1 MLTNGGAAF
10 ALFILFKDGEEE
22 NMKEATKNTVLRVFQ
37 TAQCSSARYIWGV
50 ACSAASILLSGLPFY
65 TVYRIVRIFLEASL
79 NDTAVDVSAAWL
91 WAGITVAGIVVG
103 IALSIAGSFICHSCA
118 FHALYGL
125 RMRILDHMGRL
136 DLGFFTGGQS
146 GAVQKAMSDN
156 IEKMESI
163 IAHDVSNLI
172 GAGLLLVSLSA
183 LLFSINVPLALT
195 IVAALALAFIIQFSA
210 FGGKRGQKIW
220 TDLNRSSTEMDAA
233 FSEYVSGMEEEK
245 IFGRPE
251 AAALRLTS
259 LIEKNRKSLMAYL
272 KRVTPIYGAYKT
284 ITLSVP
290 AFLLAVGCVLLYLD
304 PGDHGLMMELLM
316 FLIVGPAVI
325 SPLMEL
331 VEFGADLRDLAVRMD
346 QIEGVMK
353 MEPVAEGAC
362 GAPPG
367 PAELAFKDV
376 SFSYQNAAD
385 PLRRMALEHVTM
397 HIPAGSFAALV
408 GPSGGGKSTAGQLLA
423 RFWDVESGSI
433 SIGGKDIRDYS
444 TKALMDTVA
453 FVFQDTYI
461 FAESIYDNIAMHRD
475 VTCGEVE
482 RAAKAARCHDFIQ
495 ALPEGYK
502 TRAGDGGHKLSGGEA
517 QRIAIARAMLKNSPI
532 VVLDEAMAFADAE
545 NELALREG
553 MAGLLKGKTVL
564 MIAHR
569 LYSIRDA
576 DIIFVLDGG
585 KLKEQGTHQELLQK
599 GGLYAHLWAVQNETE
614 NWRMKGGAANVSDDP
629 AVHLS

>member
-1 MLTNGGAAF
+1 
-10 ALFILFKDGEEE
+10 
-22 NMKEATKNTVLRVFQ
+22 MKETKKNAVLRVFQ

-50 ACSAASILLSGLPFY
+50 VCSSVSILLSGVPFY
-65 TVYRIVRIFLEASL
+65 TIYRIVRIFLEASL
-79 NDTAVDVSAAWL
+79 NNTAVDISAVWM
-91 WAGITVAGIVVG
+91 WAGITLASIVMGIV
-103 IALSIAGSFICHSCA
+103 LSIIGSFVCHSCA

-125 RMRILDHMGRL
+125 RMRILNHMGRL
-136 DLGFFTGGQS
+136 NLGFFTGGQS
-146 GAVQKAMSDN
+146 GAVQKTMNDN
-156 IEKMESI
+156 IEKMENI
-163 IAHDVSNLI
+163 IAHDISNLI
-172 GAGLLLVSLSA
+172 GAGLLLVSLSV
-183 LLFSINVPLALT
+183 LLFSINIPLALT
-195 IVAALALAFIIQFSA
+195 IVAALVLAFIIQFSA

-220 TDLNRSSTEMDAA
+220 TDLNRSSTELDAA

-245 IFGRPE
+245 IFGKPE

-284 ITLSVP
+284 ITLSVL
-290 AFLLAVGCVLLYLD
+290 AFLLAVGCVLLYLN
-304 PGDHGLMMELLM
+304 PGNHGLMMELLM

-331 VEFGADLRDLAVRMD
+331 VEFGADLRNLAVRMD

-353 MEPVAEGAC
+353 MEPITEGAC
-362 GAPPG
+362 DTPPVS
-367 PAELAFKDV
+367 AELSFQDV
-376 SFSYQNAAD
+376 SFSYQKAAD

-444 TKALMDTVA
+444 TKALMNTVA

-461 FAESIYDNIAMHRD
+461 FAESVYDNIAMHQN
-475 VTCGEVE
+475 VTQEAVE
-482 RAAKAARCHDFIQ
+482 YAAKAARCHDFIQ
-495 ALPEGYK
+495 ALPKGYHTK
-502 TRAGDGGHKLSGGEA
+502 LGDGGHKLSGGEA
-517 QRIAIARAMLKNSPI
+517 QRIAIARAILKNTPI
-532 VVLDEAMAFADAE
+532 VVLDEAMAFTDAE

-553 MAGLLKGKTVL
+553 MAELLKGKTVL

-569 LYSIRDA
+569 LYSIQDA
-576 DIIFVLDGG
+576 DMIFVLENGR
-585 KLKEQGTHQELLQK
+585 LKESGTHKDLLQK
-599 GGLYAHLWAVQNETE
+599 HGLYAHLWDIQNETE
-614 NWRMKGGAANVSDDP
+614 NWRMKGGAAYVSDNP
-629 AVHLS
+629 AIHLS

>member
-1 MLTNGGAAF
+1 
-10 ALFILFKDGEEE
+10 
-22 NMKEATKNTVLRVFQ
+22 MKETKKNAVLRVFQ

-50 ACSAASILLSGLPFY
+50 ACSSVSILLSGVPFY
-65 TVYRIVRIFLEASL
+65 TIYQIVRIFLEASL
-79 NDTAVDVSAAWL
+79 NNTAVDVSAAWL
-91 WAGITVAGIVVG
+91 WAGITLASIVIG
-103 IALSIAGSFICHSCA
+103 IALSITGSFICHSCA

-125 RMRILDHMGRL
+125 RMRILNHMGRL
-136 DLGFFTGGQS
+136 NLGFFTGGQS
-146 GAVQKAMSDN
+146 GAVQKTMNDN
-156 IEKMESI
+156 IEKMENI

-172 GAGLLLVSLSA
+172 GAGLLLVSLSV
-183 LLFSINVPLALT
+183 LLFSINVPLTLT
-195 IVAALALAFIIQFSA
+195 IVAALVLAFIIQFSA

-220 TDLNRSSTEMDAA
+220 TDLNRSSTELDAA

-245 IFGRPE
+245 IFGKPE

-284 ITLSVP
+284 ITLSVL
-290 AFLLAVGCVLLYLD
+290 AFLLAVGCVLLYLN
-304 PGDHGLMMELLM
+304 PGDHSLMMELLM

-331 VEFGADLRDLAVRMD
+331 VEFGADLRNLAVRMD
-346 QIEGVMK
+346 QIEDVMK
-353 MEPVAEGAC
+353 MEPIAEGTC
-362 GAPPG
+362 DTPPVS
-367 PAELAFKDV
+367 AELSFQDV
-376 SFSYQNAAD
+376 SFSYQKAAD

-444 TKALMDTVA
+444 IKALMNTVA

-461 FAESIYDNIAMHRD
+461 FAESVYDNIAMHQN
-475 VTCGEVE
+475 VTQEAVE
-482 RAAKAARCHDFIQ
+482 YAAKAARCHDFIQ
-495 ALPEGYK
+495 ALPKGYHTK
-502 TRAGDGGHKLSGGEA
+502 LGDGGHKLSGGEA
-517 QRIAIARAMLKNSPI
+517 QRIAIARAILKNTPI
-532 VVLDEAMAFADAE
+532 VVLDEAMAFTDAE

-553 MAGLLKGKTVL
+553 MAELLKGKTVL

-569 LYSIRDA
+569 LYSIQDA
-576 DIIFVLDGG
+576 DMIFVLENGR
-585 KLKEQGTHQELLQK
+585 LKESGTHKDLIQK
-599 GGLYAHLWAVQNETE
+599 HGLYAHLWDIQNETE
-614 NWRMKGGAANVSDDP
+614 SWRMKGGAVYVSDNP
-629 AVHLS
+629 AIHLP

>member
-1 MLTNGGAAF
+1 
-10 ALFILFKDGEEE
+10 
-22 NMKEATKNTVLRVFQ
+22 MKETKKNAVLRVFQ

-50 ACSAASILLSGLPFY
+50 ACSSVSILLSGVPFY
-65 TVYRIVRIFLEASL
+65 TIYQIVRIFLEASL
-79 NDTAVDVSAAWL
+79 NNTAVDVSAAWL
-91 WAGITVAGIVVG
+91 WAGITLASIVVG
-103 IALSIAGSFICHSCA
+103 IVLSIIGSFICHSCA

-125 RMRILDHMGRL
+125 RMRILNHMGRL
-136 DLGFFTGGQS
+136 NLGFFTGGQS
-146 GAVQKAMSDN
+146 GAVQKTMNDN
-156 IEKMESI
+156 IEKMENI

-172 GAGLLLVSLSA
+172 GASLLLVSLSV

-195 IVAALALAFIIQFSA
+195 IIAALVLAFIIQFSA

-220 TDLNRSSTEMDAA
+220 TDLNRSSTELDAA

-245 IFGRPE
+245 IFGKPE
-251 AAALRLTS
+251 TAALRLTN

-284 ITLSVP
+284 ITLSVL
-290 AFLLAVGCVLLYLD
+290 AFLLAVGCVLLYLN
-304 PGDHGLMMELLM
+304 PGNHGLMMELLM

-331 VEFGADLRDLAVRMD
+331 VEFGADLRNLAVRMD
-346 QIEGVMK
+346 QIEDVMK
-353 MEPVAEGAC
+353 MEPIAEGTC
-362 GAPPG
+362 DTPPVS
-367 PAELAFKDV
+367 AELSFQDV
-376 SFSYQNAAD
+376 SFSYQKAAD

-444 TKALMDTVA
+444 TKALMNTVA

-461 FAESIYDNIAMHRD
+461 FAESVYDNIAMHQN
-475 VTCGEVE
+475 VTQEAVE
-482 RAAKAARCHDFIQ
+482 YAAKAARCHDFIQ
-495 ALPEGYK
+495 ALPKGYHTK
-502 TRAGDGGHKLSGGEA
+502 LGDGGHKLSGGEA
-517 QRIAIARAMLKNSPI
+517 QRIAIARAILKNTPI
-532 VVLDEAMAFADAE
+532 VVLDEAMAFTDAE

-553 MAGLLKGKTVL
+553 MAELLKGKTVL

-569 LYSIRDA
+569 LYSIQDA
-576 DIIFVLDGG
+576 DMIFVLENGR
-585 KLKEQGTHQELLQK
+585 LKESGTHKDLIQK
-599 GGLYAHLWAVQNETE
+599 HGLYAHLWDIQNETE
-614 NWRMKGGAANVSDDP
+614 SWRMKGGAVYVSDNP
-629 AVHLS
+629 AIHLP

>member
-1 MLTNGGAAF
+1 
-10 ALFILFKDGEEE
+10 
-22 NMKEATKNTVLRVFQ
+22 MKETKKNAVLRVFQ

-50 ACSAASILLSGLPFY
+50 VCSSVSILLSGVPFY
-65 TVYRIVRIFLEASL
+65 TIYRIVRIFLEASL
-79 NDTAVDVSAAWL
+79 NNTAVDISAVWM
-91 WAGITVAGIVVG
+91 WAGITLASIVMGIV
-103 IALSIAGSFICHSCA
+103 LSIIGSFVCHSCA

-125 RMRILDHMGRL
+125 RMRILNHMGRL
-136 DLGFFTGGQS
+136 NLGFFTGGQS
-146 GAVQKAMSDN
+146 GAVQKAMNDN
-156 IEKMESI
+156 IEKMENI

-172 GAGLLLVSLSA
+172 GAGLLLVSLSV
-183 LLFSINVPLALT
+183 LLFSINIPLALT
-195 IVAALALAFIIQFSA
+195 IVAALVLAFIIQFSA

-220 TDLNRSSTEMDAA
+220 TDLNRSSTELDAA

-245 IFGRPE
+245 IFGKPE

-284 ITLSVP
+284 ITLSVL
-290 AFLLAVGCVLLYLD
+290 AFLLAVGCVLLYLN
-304 PGDHGLMMELLM
+304 PGNHGLMMELLM

-331 VEFGADLRDLAVRMD
+331 VEFGADLRNLAVRMD
-346 QIEGVMK
+346 QIEDIMK
-353 MEPVAEGAC
+353 MEPMAEGTYDTT
-362 GAPPG
+362 PVS
-367 PAELAFKDV
+367 AELIFQDV
-376 SFSYQNAAD
+376 SFSYQKAAD
-385 PLRRMALEHVTM
+385 PLRRMALNHVTM

-433 SIGGKDIRDYS
+433 LLGGKDIRDYS

-461 FAESIYDNIAMHRD
+461 FAESVYDNIAMHQN
-475 VTCGEVE
+475 VTREEVE

-495 ALPEGYK
+495 ALPEGYR
-502 TRAGDGGHKLSGGEA
+502 TRLGDGGHTLSGGEA
-517 QRIAIARAMLKNSPI
+517 QRIAIARAILKNAPI

-545 NELALREG
+545 NELAVREG
-553 MAGLLKGKTVL
+553 MAELLRGNTVL

-569 LYSIRDA
+569 LYSVQDA
-576 DIIFVLDGG
+576 DMIFVLENGR
-585 KLKEQGTHQELLQK
+585 LKESGTHKDLLQK
-599 GGLYAHLWAVQNETE
+599 HGLYAHLWDIQNETE
-614 NWRMKGGAANVSDDP
+614 NWRMKGGAAYVSDNP
-629 AVHLS
+629 AIHLS

>member
-22 NMKEATKNTVLRVFQ
+22 NMKDATKNTVLRVFQ

-50 ACSAASILLSGLPFY
+50 ACSAVSILLSGLPFY

-79 NDTAVDVSAAWL
+79 NDTAVDASAAWL

-125 RMRILDHMGRL
+125 RMRILEHMGRL

-259 LIEKNRKSLMAYL
+259 LIEKNRKNLMAYL

-331 VEFGADLRDLAVRMD
+331 VEFGADLRDLAVRID

-433 SIGGKDIRDYS
+433 CIGGKDIRDYS

-475 VTCGEVE
+475 VTCGDVE

-502 TRAGDGGHKLSGGEA
+502 TRVGDGGHKLSGGEA

-599 GGLYAHLWAVQNETE
+599 GGLYAHLWALQNETE
-614 NWRMKGGAANVSDDP
+614 NWRMKGGAANVSDGP

>member
-1 MLTNGGAAF
+1 
-10 ALFILFKDGEEE
+10 
-22 NMKEATKNTVLRVFQ
+22 MKETKKNAVLRVFQ
-37 TAQCSSARYIWGV
+37 TARCSSARYIIGV
-50 ACSAASILLSGLPFY
+50 ACSSVSILLSGVPFY
-65 TVYRIVRIFLEASL
+65 TIYQIVRIFLEASL
-79 NDTAVDVSAAWL
+79 NNTAVDVSAAWL
-91 WAGITVAGIVVG
+91 WAGITLASIAVGIV
-103 IALSIAGSFICHSCA
+103 LSIIGSFVCHSCA

-125 RMRILDHMGRL
+125 RMRILNHMGRL
-136 DLGFFTGGQS
+136 NLGFFTGGQS
-146 GAVQKAMSDN
+146 GAVQKTMNDN
-156 IEKMESI
+156 IEKMENI

-195 IVAALALAFIIQFSA
+195 IVAALVLAFIIQFSA

-220 TDLNRSSTEMDAA
+220 TDLNRSSTELDAA

-251 AAALRLTS
+251 AAALRLTN
-259 LIEKNRKSLMAYL
+259 LIEKNRKSMMAYL

-284 ITLSVP
+284 ITLSVL
-290 AFLLAVGCVLLYLD
+290 AFLLAVGCVLLYLN
-304 PGDHGLMMELLM
+304 PGNHGLMMELLM

-331 VEFGADLRDLAVRMD
+331 VEFGADLRNLAVRMD
-346 QIEGVMK
+346 QIEDVMK
-353 MEPVAEGAC
+353 MEPITEGVC
-362 GAPPG
+362 DIPPVS
-367 PAELAFKDV
+367 AELSFQDV
-376 SFSYQNAAD
+376 SFSYQKAAD

-444 TKALMDTVA
+444 TKALMNTVA

-461 FAESIYDNIAMHRD
+461 FAESVYDNIAMHQN
-475 VTCGEVE
+475 VTQEAVE
-482 RAAKAARCHDFIQ
+482 YAAKAARCHDFIQ
-495 ALPEGYK
+495 ALPEGYHTK
-502 TRAGDGGHKLSGGEA
+502 LGDGGHKLSGGEA
-517 QRIAIARAMLKNSPI
+517 QRIAIARAILKNAPI
-532 VVLDEAMAFADAE
+532 VVLDEAMAFTDAE

-553 MAGLLKGKTVL
+553 MAELLKGKTVL

-569 LYSIRDA
+569 LYSIQDA
-576 DIIFVLDGG
+576 DMIFVLENGR
-585 KLKEQGTHQELLQK
+585 LKESGTHKDLLQK
-599 GGLYAHLWAVQNETE
+599 HGLYAHLWDIQNETE
-614 NWRMKGGAANVSDDP
+614 SWRMKGGAVHVSDNP
-629 AVHLS
+629 AIHLP